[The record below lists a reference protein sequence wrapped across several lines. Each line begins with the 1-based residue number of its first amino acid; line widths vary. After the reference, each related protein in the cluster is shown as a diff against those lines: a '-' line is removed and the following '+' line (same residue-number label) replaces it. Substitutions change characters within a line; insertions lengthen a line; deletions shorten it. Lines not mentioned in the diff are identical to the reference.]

1 MGYFTRAEIEV
12 SDRTRDLQHLLGWS
26 SDQQLINS
34 LSKNL
39 IINCPVLSDDVRH
52 AHSIYWPATDVLK
65 GVTMRKNPNHIVFK
79 QHVPIQAEILKHH
92 PELPLDVDFSFIRRH
107 PYFSTI
113 TGKVNYRKTRQCR
126 GQIRKEILKRL
137 KAIVA
142 RHIKRSFQVN

>member
-1 MGYFTRAEIEV
+1 MDVSNPEIIPLMTGSGDNNYYFLSTVNANMDYFTHVETEGADRA
-12 SDRTRDLQHLLGWS
+12 RDLQHLLGWS

-107 PYFSTI
+107 PYFPQSL
-113 TGKVNYRKTRQCR
+113 GR
-126 GQIRKEILKRL
+126 
-137 KAIVA
+137 
-142 RHIKRSFQVN
+142 